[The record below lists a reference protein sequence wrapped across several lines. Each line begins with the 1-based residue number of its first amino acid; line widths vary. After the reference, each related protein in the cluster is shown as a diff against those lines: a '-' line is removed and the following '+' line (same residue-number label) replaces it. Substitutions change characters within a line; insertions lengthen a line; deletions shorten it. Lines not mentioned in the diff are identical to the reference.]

1 MSTHRNFYAGLSAF
15 NCPLFKRSNGTWK
28 VLYRAY
34 IQVSLQVHYN
44 DQVTFLKFIVTF
56 TIAIVHVASVE
67 SGISPLAQ
75 PTYIIS
81 PTFERLKLILFESDA
96 LFYIYRT

>member
-56 TIAIVHVASVE
+56 TIAIVASVE